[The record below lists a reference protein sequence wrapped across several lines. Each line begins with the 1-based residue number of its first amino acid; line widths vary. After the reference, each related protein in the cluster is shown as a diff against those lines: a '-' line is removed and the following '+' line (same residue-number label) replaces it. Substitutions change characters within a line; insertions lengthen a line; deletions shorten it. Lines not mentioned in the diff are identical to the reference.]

1 MVQCALPRHTTRRG
15 HEAGGLKQHP
25 PRAARV
31 LTWALPSGVVEV
43 RSMARLSKRQ
53 DDNWFIK
60 FVPREWL
67 EDNQLRRCGRYARGL
82 WIDMIYV
89 MHNETVRGTLPGDL
103 QVLARLLPSFSIDS
117 ANSSNTSA

>member
-1 MVQCALPRHTTRRG
+1 M
-15 HEAGGLKQHP
+15 
-25 PRAARV
+25 